1 MPASGHVT
9 DRGSASAQVAA
20 RSISGGVARP
30 LHLGVILPNYGVG
43 ASPEA
48 IRRMAAAADSYG
60 FDSVWATEHVI
71 VGPAG
76 ASAYGLVYAPFV
88 TLSWIAGWTE
98 RVELGTSILILPL
111 HSPMRVAKEV
121 ATLCELT
128 GRRVRVG
135 VGAGW
140 HEDEFGFMGV
150 DFRSRGRR
158 TDEAIRVIR
167 ALWAGA
173 DAFEGEFWQFAD
185 ATFGPLPALE
195 PEIWIGGVKRSA
207 VRRTLAL
214 GDVWHP
220 SSNVDLGFVADVMS
234 EHPDLRLVPR
244 TPPERVDDYLALGA
258 EGVAVAF
265 PDETSMRSFARQYR

>member
-1 MPASGHVT
+1 VT
-9 DRGSASAQVAA
+9 DPSSTGARVADP
-20 RSISGGVARP
+20 STSGGARD
-30 LHLGVILPNYGVG
+30 LHLGVILPNYGAA

-48 IRRMAAAADSYG
+48 IRRMAEAAESYG
-60 FDSVWATEHVI
+60 FDSVWVTEHVI

-76 ASAYGLVYAPFV
+76 ASAYGLVYAPLV
-88 TLSWIAGWTE
+88 TLGWIAGWTE
-98 RVELGTSILILPL
+98 RVELGTSILTLPL
-111 HSPMRVAKEV
+111 HSPIRVAKEV
-121 ATLCELT
+121 ATLSELT

-158 TDEAIRVIR
+158 TDEAISVIR

-185 ATFGPLPALE
+185 ATFAPLPTLE

-207 VRRTLAL
+207 VRRTRAL

-244 TPPERVDDYLALGA
+244 TPPERVDDFLALGA